1 MKQRILFA
9 ALALLLLTAC
19 HKENPDPRM
28 EITIEKLQGNGK
40 LTLDGLTATWND
52 GDTIRLNGTPV
63 VVERSGDHAYISN
76 TAALSTNRALFP
88 TRLVASGPTDD
99 NITVTLPREYDYRS
113 DGSHQLLD
121 LPLAARATDGEPLHF
136 KHLTGALCFM
146 LTNNT
151 GNPLTIDRI
160 TVSSNSYQLSGERN
174 INLASIGSI
183 GPEAGAGDDSTVS
196 MTFTRQSLEIPASGT
211 ANVVLPIAPV
221 SSDNIFTVSVI
232 AHHEGKRYTYTH
244 TQGENKTDR
253 SLNRNEI
260 GYAGITINSDMTTGA
275 LFTGYGTVGNPYLI
289 TDYLDFLL
297 MAEAVSKQWTDNNST
312 AYGKTYFRLENDID
326 LHGLSIYPIRNFVRQ
341 LDGNSHTIYNLTIN
355 SRGNSSY
362 DTCALFSYVN
372 GGTIKNLTL
381 DNLTLKQNGNP
392 SVGSLIGGFCGSIR
406 NTSILS
412 CTINNLNLSIT
423 GNIGSASTYIG
434 GIAAHATRSNTLTNC
449 MVTTAISFNSN
460 TNPLYFGN
468 IIGYCSDGESTDQ
481 TLILT
486 NCDAN
491 NSSLSISTNNNL
503 TFGGI
508 VGYTTKEY
516 LTVTGSD
523 YTVTGAGS
531 LTSTNTLVYAG
542 GIVGRY
548 NNISTSGRPCRLTI
562 SSATLTGSIT
572 ASGNASSSVGTYLGK
587 SYDSYELHINEGN
600 CNSTRFSITLN
611 N

>member
-9 ALALLLLTAC
+9 TLALLLLAAC
-19 HKENPDPRM
+19 HKEALDPRM
-28 EITIEKLQGNGK
+28 EIFVEHMQGSAKLA
-40 LTLDGLTATWND
+40 LDGVNATWNN
-52 GDTIRLNGTPV
+52 GDTLRLNGTRV

-76 TAALSTNRALFP
+76 AASQSTNRALFP
-88 TRLVASGPTDD
+88 TRLVVSGPASDAVT
-99 NITVTLPREYDYRS
+99 ITLPREYDYRS

-121 LPLAARATDGEPLHF
+121 LPLAARATGDEPLHF

-146 LTNNT
+146 LTNST
-151 GNPLTIDRI
+151 SHPLTIDRI
-160 TVSSNSYQLSGERN
+160 TVSSSSYQLSGERE
-174 INLASIGSI
+174 INLTAIGSI
-183 GPEAGAGDDSTVS
+183 GPATGSTDADRTVN

-221 SSDNIFTVSVI
+221 GSDNRFTVTVI
-232 AHHEGKRYTYTH
+232 SHYQGKRYTCTKN
-244 TQGENKTDR
+244 QAGEQADY
-253 SLNRNEI
+253 SLARNQI

-275 LFTGYGTVGNPYLI
+275 LFTGYGREAAPYLI

-297 MAEAVSKQWTDNNST
+297 MAEAISKQWEDNNGK
-312 AYGKTYFRLENDID
+312 AYGNTYFRLENDIN
-326 LHGLSIYPIRNFVRQ
+326 LNGLSIYPIRNFVRQ
-341 LDGNSHTIYNLTIN
+341 FDGNSHTIYNLTIN

-392 SVGSLIGGFCGSIR
+392 SVGLLIGGFCGSIK
-406 NTSILS
+406 NTSILN
-412 CTINNLNLSIT
+412 CTLNNLNISIA
-423 GNIGSASTYIG
+423 GNISLASTYIG
-434 GIAAHATRSNTLTNC
+434 GIAAYAARSNTLTNC
-449 MVTTAISFNSN
+449 TVTTSISFNSN

-468 IIGYCSDGESTDQ
+468 IIGYCSDGEATDH

-516 LTVTGSD
+516 LTITGSN
-523 YTVTGAGS
+523 YSASGS

-548 NNISTSGRPCRLTI
+548 HNASSGKPCSLTL
-562 SSATLTGSIT
+562 SGATLTGSIT

-587 SYDSYELHINEGN
+587 SYDSHELHINEDN
-600 CNSTRFSITLN
+600 DCNSTGFSITLN